1 MLKVS
6 DLTKNWYRVSEVGDL
21 IGRSSAT
28 VTRYAK
34 QGMFSLNRLEDRG
47 WYYIPRSDLIEYLLD
62 NGMIYDDTAAD
73 TYVAIYA
80 RVSSQDQKIT
90 GDLDRQISNLVLAC
104 QGERV
109 QVFSDVASGLN
120 DKRPGLQKLFSAITN
135 GDVSRVVITDK
146 DRLTRFGYSYL
157 EYFFAY
163 FGVTI
168 DVINDDDESSADQ
181 ELVDDMMGLIASF
194 SGRFYGL
201 RSAKKR
207 QARDVIDELDE
218 GEE

>member
-21 IGRSSAT
+21 IGRSPAT

-47 WYYIPRSDLIEYLLD
+47 WYYIPKSDIVKYLLD
-62 NGMIYDDTAAD
+62 NGMVYDDTDND

-80 RVSSQDQKIT
+80 RVSSQDQKST
-90 GDLDRQISNLVLAC
+90 GDLDRQISDLVIAC

-109 QVFSDVASGLN
+109 QVYSDVASGLN
-120 DKRPGLQKLFSAITN
+120 DHRPGLQKLFSAITN
-135 GDVSRVVITDK
+135 REVSKVVITDR

-157 EYFFAY
+157 EHFFAY

-207 QARDVIDELDE
+207 QARRVIDELDE
-218 GEE
+218 GDE

>member
-21 IGRSSAT
+21 IGRSPAT

-47 WYYIPRSDLIEYLLD
+47 WYYIPKSDIVKYLLD
-62 NGMIYDDTAAD
+62 NGMVYDDTDND
-73 TYVAIYA
+73 THVAIYA
-80 RVSSQDQKIT
+80 RVSSQDQKST
-90 GDLDRQISNLVLAC
+90 GDLDRQISDLVVAC

-109 QVFSDVASGLN
+109 QVYSDVASGLN
-120 DKRPGLQKLFSAITN
+120 DHRPGLQKLFSAITN
-135 GDVSRVVITDK
+135 REVSKVVITDR

-207 QARDVIDELDE
+207 QARRVIDELDE
-218 GEE
+218 GDE